1 MQMQRYLRARITHW
15 ARRRQGADRLPV
27 TVHYRRI
34 YILPTRAGW
43 GFALLLLC
51 MFIAGLNYSN
61 STALF
66 LTFWL
71 AGFALVGL
79 HRCHRNL
86 LGIALQGATA
96 VPAFAGG
103 LGQLELTLENPAPLA
118 RLRIEAQLPEG
129 APSTT
134 DIAARSAARLSLA
147 VPTRVRGRLPIDNL
161 RLTTALPLGLFRA
174 WTWVYLPLEI
184 IVYPRARGL
193 LPLPTLAGAT
203 PGAAVRSGVGGDE
216 WLGLR
221 AFRTGDSPRQVAW
234 KAYARG
240 APLLVKEY
248 CSASSPERLFD
259 FERLPNLGV
268 ERRLEQLAAWVVA
281 AENRGE
287 RYALTLPGI
296 TLALDRGPQHRHR
309 CLRALAL
316 YGYAPARHAA
326 PTAR

>member
-1 MQMQRYLRARITHW
+1 MTRFLRARIASW
-15 ARRRQGADRLPV
+15 ARRRQGADALPV

-43 GFALLLLC
+43 GFGFLLFW
-51 MFIAGLNYSN
+51 MFVAGLNYSN

-71 AGFALVGL
+71 VGFALVAM

-96 VPAFAGG
+96 LSTFAGG
-103 LGQLELTLENPAPLA
+103 AGQLELTLENPVPLT
-118 RLRIEAQLPEG
+118 RLRIEADLPGVE
-129 APSTT
+129 PSAT
-134 DIAARSAARLSLA
+134 DILARSAARLSLA
-147 VPTRVRGRLPIDNL
+147 VPTTVRGRLAIEGL
-161 RLTTALPLGLFRA
+161 RLTTALPFGLFRA
-174 WTWVYLPLEI
+174 WTWVHLPLEI
-184 IVYPRARGL
+184 IVYPRARGTL
-193 LPLPTLAGAT
+193 ALPTVAGASA
-203 PGAAVRSGVGGDE
+203 GARVRGGSGGDE

-221 AFRTGDSPRQVAW
+221 GFREGDSPRQVAW

-248 CSASSPERLFD
+248 CAAAAPERFFD
-259 FERLPNLGV
+259 FDRLANLKT
-268 ERRLEQLAAWVVA
+268 EPRLEQLAAWIVD

-287 RYALTLPGI
+287 RYGLKLPGVHV
-296 TLALDRGPQHRHR
+296 ALDRGPQHRHR

-316 YGYAPARHAA
+316 HGLAPARHAA
-326 PTAR
+326 ATVR

>member
-1 MQMQRYLRARITHW
+1 MKRFLRARVASW
-15 ARRRQGADRLPV
+15 ARRRQGADTLPV

-43 GFALLLLC
+43 GFAFLLFC

-61 STALF
+61 GTALF

-71 AGFALVGL
+71 AGFVLVGL

-96 VPAFAGG
+96 VPTFAGG
-103 LGQLELTLENPAPLA
+103 AGQLELTLENPAPLA
-118 RLRIEAQLPEG
+118 RLRIEADLPG
-129 APSTT
+129 VAPSTT
-134 DIAARSAARLSLA
+134 DIAANSAARLTLA
-147 VPTRVRGRLPIDNL
+147 VPTQVRGRLMIDGL
-161 RLTTALPLGLFRA
+161 RLTTALPFGLFRA

-193 LPLPTLAGAT
+193 LPLPTVAGVT
-203 PGAAVRSGVGGDE
+203 PGARVRGGSGGDE

-221 AFRTGDSPRQVAW
+221 GFRDGDSPRQVAW

-248 CSASSPERLFD
+248 CSASAPERFFD
-259 FERLPNLGV
+259 FERLANLHV
-268 ERRLEQLAAWVVA
+268 ERRLEQLSAWIVD
-281 AENRGE
+281 AEKRGE

-296 TLALDRGPQHRHR
+296 KLALDRGPQHRHR

-316 YGYAPARHAA
+316 YGLAPARHAA
-326 PTAR
+326 APAR

>member
-1 MQMQRYLRARITHW
+1 MANW
-15 ARRRQGADRLPV
+15 ARRRQGADALPV
-27 TVHYRRI
+27 TLHYRRI

-43 GFALLLLC
+43 GFAFLLFC
-51 MFIAGLNYSN
+51 MFVAALNYGN

-66 LTFWL
+66 LTFWFT
-71 AGFALVGL
+71 GFVLVGL

-96 VPAFAGG
+96 VPTFAGAAG
-103 LGQLELTLENPAPLA
+103 GLELTLENPVPLA
-118 RLRIEAQLPEG
+118 RLRIEADLPG
-129 APSTT
+129 IAPSMT

-147 VPTRVRGRLPIDNL
+147 VPTTARGRVLIDGL
-161 RLTTALPLGLFRA
+161 RLTTALPFGLFRA

-184 IVYPRARGL
+184 IVYPRARGA
-193 LPLPTLAGAT
+193 LPLPADAGMT
-203 PGAAVRSGVGGDE
+203 HGARVRGGSGGDE

-221 AFRTGDSPRQVAW
+221 NFRDGDSPRQVAW

-248 CSASSPERLFD
+248 CSASAPERYFD
-259 FERLPNLGV
+259 FERLASLDT
-268 ERRLEQLAAWVVA
+268 ETRLEQLAAWIVD

-287 RYALTLPGI
+287 RYALTLPDSK
-296 TLALDRGPQHRHR
+296 LALDRGPQHRHL

-316 YGYAPARHAA
+316 YGLTPVRHATA
-326 PTAR
+326 TAR